1 MAGLLILQRGC
12 VQCVW
17 RVLLAASVPAVHSW
31 CAVLPCR
38 LPAARRARAG
48 RCRGNSC
55 RQGLASATAIAA
67 RRRSGYILRAIANET
82 TPKRQRRLFGGCRQ
96 ASAARRPAPASNA
109 LAAKSACAT
118 AHIWGY
124 SAKPSL
130 HHLSP
135 EVRKHVHV
143 P

>member
-1 MAGLLILQRGC
+1 MAGLLILQLGC

-31 CAVLPCR
+31 CAVLPCP

-55 RQGLASATAIAA
+55 RQGLAGASAIAA
-67 RRRSGYILRAIANET
+67 RRRPGYILRAIANET
-82 TPKRQRRLFGGCRQ
+82 TPKRQRRLFGGCR
-96 ASAARRPAPASNA
+96 PA
-109 LAAKSACAT
+109 LADAALPPGTSIKRCRQSACAT

-124 SAKPSL
+124 SAEPSL
-130 HHLSP
+130 HHLSL
-135 EVRKHVHV
+135 EV
-143 P
+143 